1 MQILKTLQPQVNVHV
16 LPDKDTWN
24 FLLWF
29 KSREKS
35 IQALKLELISD
46 SSGQKLLEKFVN
58 QDFLWHIS
66 NVSPG
71 YPGYLYFIYSV

>member
-46 SSGQKLLEKFVN
+46 SAG
-58 QDFLWHIS
+58 
-66 NVSPG
+66 
-71 YPGYLYFIYSV
+71 